1 MIVLPV
7 LASPEPAPAAKVATA
22 EPDSAGLTAVPH
34 ADQQHAPVV
43 ATNVAATDTTAQ
55 VEGLPAYQPYA
66 GYAAAIGAEGPKS

>member
-1 MIVLPV
+1 V

-22 EPDSAGLTAVPH
+22 EHGSAGLTAVPH